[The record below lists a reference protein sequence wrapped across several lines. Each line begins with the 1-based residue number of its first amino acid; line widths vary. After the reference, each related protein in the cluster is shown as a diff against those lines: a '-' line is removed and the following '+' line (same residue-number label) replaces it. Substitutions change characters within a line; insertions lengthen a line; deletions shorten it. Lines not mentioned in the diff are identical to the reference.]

1 MWGLAFYSDV
11 ESTCGQHHYIK
22 WDWAHKTSLAPPLF
36 IEVPVP
42 FHERLRVSIFAYFY
56 GFHVWSWNCDM
67 LCFSFYYHILLQY
80 ADGEDFTLSHM
91 NAFDNAC
98 EDTLFRNI
106 SNYHHDNNGELVL
119 MPGIVTVGCP
129 NNCNRQGRCLHGA
142 CICNHGF
149 TSVDCSVPV
158 GSSPVID
165 HITG

>member
-1 MWGLAFYSDV
+1 MTLANFGYCIYVFQQIKNIFGLLNLSAFDEGDSGKAL
-11 ESTCGQHHYIK
+11 CMLNYI
-22 WDWAHKTSLAPPLF
+22 WTSVF
-36 IEVPVP
+36 IM
-42 FHERLRVSIFAYFY
+42 FY
-56 GFHVWSWNCDM
+56 
-67 LCFSFYYHILLQY
+67 ILLQY
-80 ADGEDFTLSHM
+80 ADGDEFTVSHM

-119 MPGIVTVGCP
+119 MPNIVTVGCP
-129 NNCNRQGRCLHGA
+129 NNCNRQGKCHHGA
-142 CICNHGF
+142 CVCNHGF